1 MKEFTIYAGEKLSGF
16 VDDQANVSFECDP
29 TDVDTAY
36 DAVAESV
43 VLKDQ
48 SEESQD
54 LVDFENCDDDSVIA
68 MLNDLK
74 SMHFLSDYEI
84 SDADE

>member
-1 MKEFTIYAGEKLSGF
+1 MKKFTIYDGEKLSGF
-16 VDDQANVSFECDP
+16 VDDQASVSFECDP

-48 SEESQD
+48 SE
-54 LVDFENCDDDSVIA
+54 
-68 MLNDLK
+68 
-74 SMHFLSDYEI
+74 
-84 SDADE
+84 